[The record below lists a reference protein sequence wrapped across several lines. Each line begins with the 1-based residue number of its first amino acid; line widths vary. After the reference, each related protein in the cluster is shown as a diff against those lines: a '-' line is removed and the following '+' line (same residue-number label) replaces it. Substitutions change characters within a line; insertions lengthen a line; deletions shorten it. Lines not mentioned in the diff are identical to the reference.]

1 MIRTASARVV
11 SGWHRATPSVSV
23 PIHRHLCVP
32 SKEDNPTPPEITIT
46 LEDSSEEQKTEEDN
60 VLDVALKPREV
71 VDKLDQFIVGQAD
84 AKRAVAI
91 ALRNRWRRHRLP
103 EDLRNEVN
111 PKNILMIGPTGE
123 SSGKYYSIFH

>member
-1 MIRTASARVV
+1 M
-11 SGWHRATPSVSV
+11 
-23 PIHRHLCVP
+23 P

-123 SSGKYYSIFH
+123 SSGKCYSIFH